1 MKYVVDSESLTAIA
15 DAIRE
20 KTGKTESLTLD
31 EMPTEVASI
40 KTGGGG
46 STGVSKMAL
55 FVSGQPFT
63 LTAEDLDGANL
74 IKADLFY
81 EAILTEVTVPSSV
94 KTIEDYAFSY
104 NETLR
109 KVTIHEGLESLR
121 NSAFGYC
128 PSLEEV
134 SLPSSLRDV
143 APYVFS
149 GCTSLSKVTLAD
161 GLTTI
166 GDHMF
171 DRCSALEEI
180 YFPKSIT
187 RINSGAF
194 SSCTG
199 MKLYD
204 FTQHTTIPTLENSNA
219 FSAIP
224 TTCRIKVPPA
234 LHIQW
239 IASTNWSA
247 LTSKIV
253 VG

>member
-74 IKADLFY
+74 IRADVFY
-81 EAILTEVTVPSSV
+81 KSMLTEITVPSSV
-94 KTIEDYAFSY
+94 KTIENYAFSY
-104 NETLR
+104 HEALR
-109 KVTIHEGLESLR
+109 KVTIHEGLEFLGG
-121 NSAFGYC
+121 SAFEYC
-128 PSLEEV
+128 TSLEEV
-134 SLPSSLRDV
+134 SLPSSLKDV
-143 APYVFS
+143 EPFVFS

-166 GDHMF
+166 GAYMF
-171 DRCSALEEI
+171 DGCTALEEI

-187 RINSGAF
+187 RIDSGAF

-204 FTQHTTIPTLENSNA
+204 FTQHTTIPTLNSNA
-219 FSAIP
+219 FIAIP
-224 TTCRIKVPPA
+224 ATCKIKVPPA
-234 LHIQW
+234 LRNRW

-247 LTSKIV
+247 LTSNIV